1 MDESFDP
8 LKCNEDLLSSPGCHM
23 DYGKILKS
31 HNTLDP
37 TFMKS
42 LFFPHFDCNCHQS
55 PLPRWHAR
63 LTGGGGGPEV
73 SGSIS
78 GRSRSVSPG
87 VQPLPKHQL
96 ARWTCWHR
104 HESWEPPAEKCPP
117 QEVSHTYRWCL
128 TCAGE
133 RRTLRDTTGA
143 FVFVMHCATLM
154 NWLCAG
160 KYPQQLWILFCIHW
174 CKWLKLL
181 PHTSRANLSSTS
193 CSPKRHP
200 PVTSLF
206 NHHQYQADVRHS
218 LVRHYWLNQS
228 VIRIVA
234 CKFPLTYNATNSF
247 SCAYDHCFLCLQIIS
262 SPHIWQQ

>member
-8 LKCNEDLLSSPGCHM
+8 LKCNEDLPSSPGCHM

-31 HNTLDP
+31 NNISHP

-63 LTGGGGGPEV
+63 LTGGGGRPEV
-73 SGSIS
+73 PGTIS
-78 GRSRSVSPG
+78 GHSRSVSPG
-87 VQPLPKHQL
+87 VQLLPKHQL

-117 QEVSHTYRWCL
+117 QEVYTCQWRL

-133 RRTLRDTTGA
+133 RRNYVTQQGPLCSSCIVQHWWTGCTLCT
-143 FVFVMHCATLM
+143 V
-154 NWLCAG
+154 
-160 KYPQQLWILFCIHW
+160 KYPQQLRILFGIHW
-174 CKWLKLL
+174 CKWLKWL
-181 PHTSRANLSSTS
+181 PHASHANLISTS

-200 PVTSLF
+200 PVIS
-206 NHHQYQADVRHS
+206 
-218 LVRHYWLNQS
+218 WLMS
-228 VIRIVA
+228 GI
-234 CKFPLTYNATNSF
+234 L
-247 SCAYDHCFLCLQIIS
+247 
-262 SPHIWQQ
+262 